1 MRDNGDILPPLGTR
15 LIPGDMVTLLF
26 SARAPLLLA
35 RDKGRASPAAAA
47 MADEEATFAPMPATL
62 PLLPGSSS
70 RDSHT

>member
-1 MRDNGDILPPLGTR
+1 
-15 LIPGDMVTLLF
+15 MVTLLL
-26 SARAPLLLA
+26 SRVPLLLA

-47 MADEEATFAPMPATL
+47 LAAAIEAEEEAVLAPIPAPVPP